1 MNIQKRLH
9 PVCLLLLATFL
20 FALPLS
26 ASNHAAEEDEKL
38 DVKEVVLGHM
48 SDTYDWHITTWN
60 GHHVSI
66 PLPII
71 EGRNERMARIQFC
84 ASGTR

>member
-26 ASNHAAEEDEKL
+26 ASNHAAEEDGKR
-38 DVKEVVLGHM
+38 DVKEVVL
-48 SDTYDWHITTWN
+48 
-60 GHHVSI
+60 
-66 PLPII
+66 
-71 EGRNERMARIQFC
+71 
-84 ASGTR
+84 